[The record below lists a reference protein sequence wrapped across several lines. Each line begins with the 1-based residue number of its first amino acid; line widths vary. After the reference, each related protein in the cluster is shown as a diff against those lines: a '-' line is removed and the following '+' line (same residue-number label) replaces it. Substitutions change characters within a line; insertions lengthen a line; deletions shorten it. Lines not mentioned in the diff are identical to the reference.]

1 MIHTEIIVNKEYCGF
16 NPVQFGFEN
25 CCPSH
30 SFGPAVRS
38 HWLLHYVVSG
48 FGFFRRDGKQYNLS
62 PGEVFVI
69 PPYLE
74 TYYQADAKNPWYYIW
89 IGFTADAEL
98 EHLFSPPVLSVAG
111 MGDIFEDMRRCKGME
126 NGRSAFLSAK
136 LWELASLIMDSG
148 KAEADY
154 IEKALNCM
162 RSEYMTQLS
171 VDGIAARL
179 NLDRSYFSTLFKE
192 QVGVPPGQ
200 YLINMRLEKAAE
212 LMLHHGE
219 SPTTAALSVG
229 YTDIYHFSKAFKAK
243 FGSSPRNYIKKD
255 RG

>member
-136 LWELASLIMDSG
+136 LWELASLIMAQSG
-148 KAEADY
+148 P
-154 IEKALNCM
+154 
-162 RSEYMTQLS
+162 QLFFHPFQ
-171 VDGIAARL
+171 GTGGRAARAVS
-179 NLDRSYFSTLFKE
+179 DKY
-192 QVGVPPGQ
+192 
-200 YLINMRLEKAAE
+200 AAGKGGGAHAAPRRIT
-212 LMLHHGE
+212 HHGG
-219 SPTTAALSVG
+219 AVRGVHG
-229 YTDIYHFSKAFKAK
+229 YLPFLK
-243 FGSSPRNYIKKD
+243 GV
-255 RG
+255 